1 MSGAPLR
8 AVVLLIGLLLLFT
21 GPIRTSAQES
31 RTEAR
36 HDSLATDAF
45 ELPSNDVLR
54 RTLLLRDYNT
64 RVVVA
69 GTTLLG
75 LAAGV
80 VGSFTLLRKRAL
92 MGDALSHA
100 TLPGIALAFIAATW
114 LGLEGKSLPILLLG
128 AAVSGTLGMAA
139 VLFIRNGTRL
149 KEDAAL
155 GIVLSVFFGAG
166 AALLSMVQ
174 QRNEGHAAGLESFI
188 YGKAAS
194 MTVEDSWIIGVAGA
208 VSLLVATLL
217 YKELRLLCFDEGFA
231 GSRGY
236 PTTLIDVALMA
247 LVVVVTIVGL
257 QAVGLILVIALLII
271 PAAAARFWTENLFR
285 MTLVSAALGAASGL
299 AGSIASAL
307 FARLPSGAMIVLVAT
322 AFFAASMVFGPAR
335 GTLVRWRRR
344 RRLNLRIDRRH
355 LLRGLYEYKEG
366 QADSK
371 EPSLSSSPVPFADI
385 LAMRSWPARRLRAA
399 LRRAQREGL
408 VVPAGSGSRTWT
420 LTPEGLR
427 EAARLVHEHRLWEI
441 YLIAHADVAPAKV
454 DRDADAIEHVLDGA
468 MIAELEELLER
479 RQAVEG
485 VAVSPHPLSPGAG
498 LSASPGG
505 R

>member
-1 MSGAPLR
+1 M
-8 AVVLLIGLLLLFT
+8 
-21 GPIRTSAQES
+21 
-31 RTEAR
+31 
-36 HDSLATDAF
+36 
-45 ELPSNDVLR
+45 
-54 RTLLLRDYNT
+54 
-64 RVVVA
+64 A

-80 VGSFTLLRKRAL
+80 IGSFTLLRKRAL

-100 TLPGIALAFIAATW
+100 TLPGIALAFIVATW

-128 AAVSGTLGMAA
+128 AAISGTLGMAA

-166 AALLSMVQ
+166 AALLSIVQ
-174 QRNEGHAAGLESFI
+174 QQGKGHAAGLESFI

-194 MTVEDSWIIGVAGA
+194 MTVDDAWIIGVAGA
-208 VSLLVATLL
+208 AALAIAAVL
-217 YKELRLLCFDEGFA
+217 YKELQLLCFDEGFA

-236 PTTLIDVALMA
+236 PTTLIDFALMA

-285 MTLVSAALGAASGL
+285 MTLVSAGLGAASGL

-322 AFFAASMVFGPAR
+322 FFFGVSMVFGPER
-335 GTLVRWRRR
+335 GTLVRWLRR
-344 RRLNLRIDRRH
+344 RRLNLRIDRSH
-355 LLRGLYEYKEG
+355 LLRGMYEFKEG
-366 QADSK
+366 PDGLQK
-371 EPSLSSSPVPFADI
+371 PSASSAPVPFADM
-385 LAMRSWPARRLRAA
+385 LAMRSWSERRLRAA
-399 LRRAQREGL
+399 LRRAEREEL
-408 VVPAGSGSRTWT
+408 VARTSGGAEAWS
-420 LTPEGLR
+420 LTPDGLR
-427 EAARLVHEHRLWEI
+427 EGARLAHEHRLWEM
-441 YLIAHADVAPAKV
+441 YLIAHADVAPGKV
-454 DRDADAIEHVLDGA
+454 DRDADAIEHVLDSA

-479 RQAVEG
+479 RQSVEG
-485 VAVSPHPLSPGAG
+485 VAASPHPPAARVPHST
-498 LSASPGG
+498 GG

>member
-1 MSGAPLR
+1 MNGAFLR
-8 AVVLLIGLLLLFT
+8 AGILVASVLLSLAGGATLF
-21 GPIRTSAQES
+21 GQES
-31 RTEAR
+31 GGAR
-36 HDSLATDAF
+36 RDSLATDAF
-45 ELPSNDVLR
+45 ELPSGNVLR
-54 RTLLLRDYNT
+54 RTLLLQDYNT

-100 TLPGIALAFIAATW
+100 TLPGIALAFILATW

-128 AAVSGTLGMAA
+128 AAISGTLGVAA

-166 AALLSMVQ
+166 AALLNVVQ
-174 QRNEGHAAGLESFI
+174 KMKTGSAAGLESFI

-194 MTVEDSWIIGVAGA
+194 MTSDDAWIIGIAGA
-208 VSLLVATLL
+208 VSLVVAALI
-217 YKELRLLCFDEGFA
+217 YKELQLLCFDEGFA

-236 PTTLIDVALMA
+236 PTTLIDLALMA

-285 MTLVSAALGAASGL
+285 MTLVSAGLGAASGL

-322 AFFAASMVFGPAR
+322 AFFGVSMVFGPAR
-335 GTLVRWRRR
+335 GTLVRWLRRR
-344 RRLNLRIDRRH
+344 HLNLRIDRSH
-355 LLRGLYEYKEG
+355 LLRGIYECKEDRG
-366 QADSK
+366 GPQS
-371 EPSLSSSPVPFADI
+371 PSPSSPPVPFAEI
-385 LAMRSWPARRLRAA
+385 LAMRSWSERRLRTA
-399 LRRAQREGL
+399 LRRAEREGL
-408 VVPAGSGSRTWT
+408 VQSAGVRSDAWS

-441 YLIAHADVAPAKV
+441 YLIAHADVAPGKV

-485 VAVSPHPLSPGAG
+485 VAASPHPLGQAARVPA
-498 LSASPGG
+498 APGG
-505 R
+505 G